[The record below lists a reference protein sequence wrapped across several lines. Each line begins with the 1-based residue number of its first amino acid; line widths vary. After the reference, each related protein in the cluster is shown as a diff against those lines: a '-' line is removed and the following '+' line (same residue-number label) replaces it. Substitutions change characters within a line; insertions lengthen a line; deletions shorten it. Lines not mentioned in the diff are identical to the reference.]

1 MAMPA
6 VAPQSLA
13 LAVAAAYCFAK
24 FVILTG
30 SYRSDLTIG
39 ASRGAAIRPWVWTV
53 LPATAVMWA
62 AVASVWDLPCA
73 AAVPPSTVAVWVVA
87 AVVPIGVARVTPLVT
102 GYAAVSAG
110 VALWATTTDTR
121 CLFVA
126 VTSALAG
133 GLSMLLY
140 ASASRLAAASVAT
153 ALELPKQILGVFD
166 KLKQP

>member
-1 MAMPA
+1 MADA
-6 VAPQSLA
+6 VSPQSLA

-24 FVILTG
+24 FVFLTG

-39 ASRGAAIRPWVWTV
+39 AARGAAVRPWVWGV
-53 LPATAVMWA
+53 LPAAAVMWA

-110 VALWATTTDTR
+110 IALWATTADSR

-126 VTSALAG
+126 ITSALVG
-133 GLSMLLY
+133 GLSMVLY
-140 ASASRLAAASVAT
+140 ASASRLAAASVAA